1 MNTSEGI
8 QIVLNGTEVPVKRD
22 MGYEDLICEAF
33 PDVTH
38 SATIEWE
45 IDYRDSE
52 TGVERELTVGEVL
65 TCRNGMV
72 VDVSYTDKS

>member
-1 MNTSEGI
+1 MNASEGI
-8 QIVLNGTEVPVKRD
+8 QIVLNGTEVSVKRD
-22 MGYEDLICEAF
+22 MSYEDLICEAF

-38 SATIEWE
+38 SETIEWE

-52 TGVERELTVGEVL
+52 TGAERELTVGEEL